1 MKPTGWNAPAPHE
14 MRAPDWDT
22 PPGGDFAAYVERLN
36 RAAAASV
43 MPAVPAV
50 PAKTP
55 VKAPARPRAKPRAQ
69 APARRSWSMA
79 ALGAVGWLVGKAL
92 LLVLAFVPLGGLL
105 TAILTGQTRP
115 SPQPEETGAL
125 TIVLSS
131 LILATVA
138 SVLMGPWGL
147 LIGLLVCVAWLLW
160 RYRHTRFVKQLVENA
175 RRFFADPPDPV

>member
-69 APARRSWSMA
+69 ALAWCSWPMA
-79 ALGAVGWLVGKAL
+79 ALSTVG
-92 LLVLAFVPLGGLL
+92 
-105 TAILTGQTRP
+105 
-115 SPQPEETGAL
+115 
-125 TIVLSS
+125 
-131 LILATVA
+131 
-138 SVLMGPWGL
+138 
-147 LIGLLVCVAWLLW
+147 
-160 RYRHTRFVKQLVENA
+160 
-175 RRFFADPPDPV
+175 